1 MHATAAVDRTLVQ
14 DFIDVGAQCW
24 TSVQPTNDIVAL
36 QEQFGDKRDCPT

>member
-1 MHATAAVDRTLVQ
+1 VRLRDHLVQ